1 MIYQRLSAFYATAT
15 RGGKTGKY
23 PPPVADTQ
31 GDYMENELKG
41 VVINPETGEVD
52 NELYEG
58 DRIVRKRSDQYLEE
72 TVEFKISE
80 TFAKVSFDV
89 LPDVIDALN
98 PQECKMLFVLMR
110 YLRKDSG
117 VLKYKNGKPVT
128 IDNIVNSSKIAKRTA
143 ERAMQGLRQ
152 KDIVQSIHRPQGRFL
167 LLNPYIVMNGRRIDR
182 TCYDIFYKSRWATK
196 GNRNGN
202 N

>member
-1 MIYQRLSAFYATAT
+1 MKSKI
-15 RGGKTGKY
+15 
-23 PPPVADTQ
+23 
-31 GDYMENELKG
+31 
-41 VVINPETGEVD
+41 
-52 NELYEG
+52 
-58 DRIVRKRSDQYLEE
+58 
-72 TVEFKISE
+72 FKNNKK
-80 TFAKVSFDV
+80 TFAKISFDV